1 MSINLLLKN
10 WIPKN
15 LTRQQRVM
23 AEEIL
28 DKNSHDHAVTIL
40 PSNEGNELP
49 PTSEM
54 VPIYHA
60 QCNSVAFYY
69 THRLQT
75 GEVLTATRAKFPD
88 GTRPDRGQPFI
99 CGSCK
104 ERIHFVGDLKMQ
116 KREGVIAV

>member
-40 PSNEGNELP
+40 PSNEGNEP
-49 PTSEM
+49 GRSFRM
-54 VPIYHA
+54 V
-60 QCNSVAFYY
+60 
-69 THRLQT
+69 
-75 GEVLTATRAKFPD
+75 RA
-88 GTRPDRGQPFI
+88 R
-99 CGSCK
+99 
-104 ERIHFVGDLKMQ
+104 
-116 KREGVIAV
+116 IAVSRLSAVAAKNGFILLVT